1 MSISSVLKE
10 ESGTALIVS
19 LMALLILSIIGV
31 SVLSLNLGQ
40 LTVTAHDRQ
49 SLIAFNAADAG
60 VVRAIWRLNQN
71 AYYLGESAAVGGG
84 EYNVAVETPLGYPGS
99 RIITSTGFYPNM
111 ANPTLRRKIVANA
124 ELRPSH
130 AFDFAILANSG
141 ITLEDNVRID
151 STPLSGQ
158 GNIHSNSNIMAED
171 DVYVDGMATAVGS
184 VQSSGGSTFTQGAQD
199 GAETVVFPAV
209 DSAVLKAQ
217 AQANGETWG
226 NVVVQGTTVTT
237 LTGLIHGNLR
247 IEDHAQVTFSGVVY
261 VEGNIDIGDRSTITG
276 NDAVVAEGSIKI
288 EDHVA
293 LSSSGVK
300 LTLIS
305 LKTGEEAIVIED
317 NSNTMDA
324 TLWAPYG
331 EVVLEDDVK
340 ILGSVIGTTVSVEDD
355 VMVTFDTDQRL
366 PSAIPSSWVVV
377 SWREVSP

>member
-19 LMALLILSIIGV
+19 LMALLILSVIGV

-40 LTVTAHDRQ
+40 LTVTAHDKQ
-49 SLIAFNAADAG
+49 SLVAFNAADAG

-71 AYYLGESAAVGGG
+71 EYYLGESAAVGEG
-84 EYNVAVETPLGYPGS
+84 EYDVTLETPVGYPSS

-111 ANPTLRRKIVANA
+111 TNPILKRKIVANA

-158 GNIHSNSNIMAED
+158 GNIHSNSNIIAED
-171 DVYVDGMATAVGS
+171 NVYVDGMATAVGT
-184 VQSSGGSTFTQGAQD
+184 VQSSGGSTFTQGTQN
-199 GAETVVFPAV
+199 GTETVVFPTV
-209 DSAVLKAQ
+209 DSATLKAQ
-217 AQANGETWG
+217 AQANGEIWG

-237 LTGLIHGNLR
+237 LTGLIHGNLH

-261 VEGNIDIGDRSTITG
+261 VEGSITMGDRSTVTG
-276 NDAVVAEGSIKI
+276 NDVIVAEGSIKI

-305 LKTGEEAIVIED
+305 LKTGEEAIEIED
-317 NSNTMDA
+317 NTNTMDA

-331 EVVLEDDVK
+331 EIVLEDHVQ
-340 ILGSVIGTTVSVEDD
+340 ILGSVIGTTVDAEDG
-355 VMVTFDTDQRL
+355 VRVIFDTEKSL